1 MKKIVMI
8 VFGSLI
14 VLAFAACGG
23 SSNRTNEEADSLRA
37 ELSGSLANVED
48 LNLFLDAVKVSLD
61 SVVNME
67 GGILRVTKESPKS
80 SKEQIK
86 DNIEAFKLI
95 LAQQHQRITELEEKL
110 KNGGEKNTSLLNIIK
125 SLKKQLEE
133 KDQAIVELTEELD
146 KRNFDINTLKS
157 HVDKLNTHVAQLK
170 EEKKE
175 QETALERQSDMM
187 NEAYV
192 LIGTKKE
199 LKAAGVL
206 SGGTMFK
213 KTKLDISHINTAS
226 FKKIDIRKT
235 KQFTIPSKKYDVLSQ
250 MPVSA
255 YTVSDKGDGTSVL
268 TVTDAAR
275 FWSVSNYLIIKY

>member
-1 MKKIVMI
+1 MKKIALI
-8 VFGSLI
+8 VFGCLI

-23 SSNRTNEEADSLRA
+23 STEQGDKEKDSLQT
-37 ELSGSLANVED
+37 ELSNSLANVED
-48 LNLFLDAVKVSLD
+48 MNLFLDAINVSLD

-67 GGILRVTKESPKS
+67 GGIVRVSSESPKS
-80 SKEQIK
+80 PKEQIK

-95 LAQQHQRITELEEKL
+95 LAQQHERIAELEGKL
-110 KNGGEKNTSLLNIIK
+110 KNGGGKNEKLLKIIK

-133 KDQAIVELTEELD
+133 KDQAIVELTEELE
-146 KRNFDINTLKS
+146 KRNFDIKTLKA
-157 HVDKLNTHVAQLK
+157 HVDKLNTSVAQLT

-206 SGGTMFK
+206 SGGTIFK
-213 KTKLDISHINTAS
+213 KSKLDVSHINTAS

-235 KQFTIPSKKYDVLSQ
+235 KQFTIPSKKCEILSQ
-250 MPVSA
+250 MPASA
-255 YTVSDKGDGTSVL
+255 YSVSDNGDGTSTL
-268 TVTDAAR
+268 TVTDAAK
-275 FWSVSNYLIIKY
+275 FWSVSNYLIVKY